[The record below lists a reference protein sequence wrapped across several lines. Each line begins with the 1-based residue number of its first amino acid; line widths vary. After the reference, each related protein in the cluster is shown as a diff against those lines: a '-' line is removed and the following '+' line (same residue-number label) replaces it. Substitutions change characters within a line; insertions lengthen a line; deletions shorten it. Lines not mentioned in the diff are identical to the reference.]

1 MMKKTHAG
9 IYGIILHDDKILLVH
24 KARGP
29 YAGTL
34 DLPGGRPE
42 LGETPEQ
49 TLIREVREETG
60 IVVTKVYFW
69 YQHTHQVTYQT
80 EGAQIEL
87 THTATV
93 YNVEQFDLQS
103 FNDTICAED
112 VRGAGWYKIEDL
124 KPEQLSPL
132 VTQALLHMKLLTTE
146 GKHSD
151 E

>member
-1 MMKKTHAG
+1 MIKKSHAG
-9 IYGIILHDDKILLVH
+9 IYGIILHKDKILLVH

-42 LGETPEQ
+42 KEETLEQ
-49 TLIREVREETG
+49 TLIREMREETG
-60 IVVTKVYFW
+60 ITVTKASFW
-69 YQHTHQVTYQT
+69 YQHTHQVIYQT

-87 THTATV
+87 THTSTV
-93 YNVEQFDLQS
+93 YKIDQFDLQS

-112 VRGAGWYKIEDL
+112 VRGAGWYQIDDL

-132 VTQALLHMKLLTTE
+132 VIQVLLHIKSLDIE
-146 GKHSD
+146 
-151 E
+151 